1 MSIIQVL
8 AAVIIKDNKI
18 LCTQRGEHKYDYLAN
33 KWEFPGGKM
42 ETGESQEET
51 IRREIREELS
61 MEIEPIKRVMSH
73 IHHYADFSIELHTW
87 ICLQQSEKFELKEHQ
102 SSIWL
107 TVSELKKLDW
117 AEADVEVVNF
127 LMETPGLLLKNDLI

>member
-51 IRREIREELS
+51 IRREIKEELS
-61 MEIEPIKRVMSH
+61 MEIEPIKRAMSH

-107 TVSELKKLDW
+107 TASELKKLDW

>member
-127 LMETPGLLLKNDLI
+127 LMETPGLMLKNDLI

>member
-8 AAVIIKDNKI
+8 AAVIVKDNKI
-18 LCTQRGEHKYDYLAN
+18 LCTQRGEHKYDYLSN
-33 KWEFPGGKM
+33 KWEFPGGKT

-51 IRREIREELS
+51 IQREIREELS
-61 MEIEPIKRVMSH
+61 MQIKPLKHLMSNQ
-73 IHHYADFSIELHTW
+73 HHYPNFSIELHTW
-87 ICLQQSEKFELKEHQ
+87 LCQPLSESMELKEHR

-107 TVSELKKLDW
+107 TTSELKKLDW

>member
-87 ICLQQSEKFELKEHQ
+87 ICLQQSENFELKEHQ

-107 TVSELKKLDW
+107 TASELKKLDW

>member
-42 ETGESQEET
+42 ETGESQEDT
-51 IRREIREELS
+51 IRREIWEELS

-107 TVSELKKLDW
+107 TASELKKLDW

>member
-1 MSIIQVL
+1 
-8 AAVIIKDNKI
+8 
-18 LCTQRGEHKYDYLAN
+18 
-33 KWEFPGGKM
+33 
-42 ETGESQEET
+42 
-51 IRREIREELS
+51 

>member
-107 TVSELKKLDW
+107 TASELKKLDW

>member
-73 IHHYADFSIELHTW
+73 IHHYADFSICT
-87 ICLQQSEKFELKEHQ
+87 
-102 SSIWL
+102 SS
-107 TVSELKKLDW
+107 
-117 AEADVEVVNF
+117 N
-127 LMETPGLLLKNDLI
+127 

>member
-73 IHHYADFSIELHTW
+73 IHHYADFSIELHAW
-87 ICLQQSEKFELKEHQ
+87 ICLQQSENFELIEHQ

-107 TVSELKKLDW
+107 TASELKKLDW